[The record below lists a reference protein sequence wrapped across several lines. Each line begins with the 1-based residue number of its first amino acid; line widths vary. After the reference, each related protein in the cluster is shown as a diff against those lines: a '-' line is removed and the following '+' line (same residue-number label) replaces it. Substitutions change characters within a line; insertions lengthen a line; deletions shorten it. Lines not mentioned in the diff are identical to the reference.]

1 MSWQAQT
8 WAVEMGK
15 RYELEPGH
23 RWLLNILANYADPEG
38 NDIFP
43 SIATLMADTGFGE
56 NTVRRGLKH
65 LMACGLMDYGNQ
77 AVVAL
82 KVNRADRRPKVYRLL
97 MGEPTG
103 SHAGTPSPSTGSHA
117 GTPQESTGCQAG
129 ASRGAKRGATMAP
142 KPINPKDN
150 QAPAEAECRQ
160 CGRERPEDRL
170 SASGICDDCLGI
182 SQHSTA
188 EGAAYREQI
197 RLRRLARSVGTL
209 PVEAN

>member
-1 MSWQAQT
+1 VSWQAQT

-56 NTVRRGLKH
+56 NTIRRGLKH

-82 KVNRADRRPKVYRLL
+82 KVSRADRRPKVYRLL
-97 MGEPTG
+97 MGDPTG
-103 SHAGTPSPSTGSHA
+103 SHGGTPPTSTGS
-117 GTPQESTGCQAG
+117 QADI
-129 ASRGAKRGATMAP
+129 SRGAKRGATMAP
-142 KPINPKDN
+142 KPINPKEN
-150 QAPAEAECRQ
+150 QAAAADVCRK
-160 CGRERPEDRL
+160 CDRERPESEL
-170 SASGICDDCLGI
+170 SASGICSDCLGI
-182 SQHSTA
+182 RQHSAA

-197 RLRRLARSVGTL
+197 RLRRLAASVGTV
-209 PVEAN
+209 P

>member
-15 RYELEPGH
+15 RFELEPGH
-23 RWLLNILANYADPEG
+23 RWMLTILANYADPEG

-56 NTVRRGLKH
+56 NTIRRHIKH

-82 KVNRADRRPKVYRLL
+82 KVSRADRRPKVYRLL
-97 MGEPTG
+97 MTDFAG
-103 SHAGTPSPSTGSHA
+103 SHH
-117 GTPQESTGCQAG
+117 GTPQTATGSQTDT
-129 ASRGAKRGATMAP
+129 SRGAKRGATVAP
-142 KPINPKDN
+142 KPINPKEN
-150 QAPAEAECRQ
+150 LAPAEAECRR
-160 CGRERPEDRL
+160 CDRTRPESEL
-170 SASGICDDCLGI
+170 SASGICADCLGVG
-182 SQHSTA
+182 QQAAA

-197 RLRRLARSVGTL
+197 RLRRLASNVGTL
-209 PVEAN
+209 L